1 MYLIWIFK
9 LDLDFHFL
17 LSLLLFFR
25 YRIKLKYNYIT
36 HIFPL
41 TTTMKNQGRRMMGGA
56 ILTLA
61 LLTVAASASSNEG
74 VDPVIG
80 IDLGTTYSW

>member
-1 MYLIWIFK
+1 
-9 LDLDFHFL
+9 
-17 LSLLLFFR
+17 
-25 YRIKLKYNYIT
+25 
-36 HIFPL
+36 
-41 TTTMKNQGRRMMGGA
+41 MKNLGRM
-56 ILTLA
+56 ILILA